1 MENPGFGDRVF
12 QGGAATGRAL
22 GLLPTECCF
31 FKHGAWAG
39 FVGAPTGGSG
49 DVVIT
54 DASPSITMVLPTRQ
68 VVASTARALASSMVT
83 TLTVA
88 WMVSPGL
95 TGARRLLAE
104 IHRARPGQ
112 TIRDGGGDHARGQE
126 AMRNPPAEGCTAPAT
141 TAPLS
146 CSARAAS
153 ASVAPVVRTS
163 STRTQG
169 RPATPSSFRRGTRI
183 DPRTRLARAPRPRP
197 F

>member
-1 MENPGFGDRVF
+1 
-12 QGGAATGRAL
+12 
-22 GLLPTECCF
+22 
-31 FKHGAWAG
+31 
-39 FVGAPTGGSG
+39 
-49 DVVIT
+49 VVIT

-126 AMRNPPAEGCTAPAT
+126 AMRNPPAEGCGLRELLVGVHGVVVPGHAGEEHDVGFRDRLRVGRMHAGAQVLCALICSRS
-141 TAPLS
+141 APLPLFTNS
-146 CSARAAS
+146 
-153 ASVAPVVRTS
+153 
-163 STRTQG
+163 
-169 RPATPSSFRRGTRI
+169 
-183 DPRTRLARAPRPRP
+183 
-197 F
+197 